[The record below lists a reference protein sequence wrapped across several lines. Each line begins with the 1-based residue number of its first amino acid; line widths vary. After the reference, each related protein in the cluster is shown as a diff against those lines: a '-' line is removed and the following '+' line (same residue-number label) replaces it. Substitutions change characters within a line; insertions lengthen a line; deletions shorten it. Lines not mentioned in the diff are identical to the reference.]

1 MVKEMNNAYINP
13 TNQWLPAYRQGA
25 LGDAQK
31 VNCATCHQG
40 AYQPLL
46 GANMI
51 ADYPSLSRL
60 APAEEPAEVMDEAV
74 EKGAAKEKQ
83 LTPRSEERA
92 KAVEAAERRS
102 EEYLST
108 WFG

>member
-1 MVKEMNNAYINP
+1 MVKEMNNEYINP

-46 GANMI
+46 GANML
-51 ADYPSLSRL
+51 ADYPNLSRL
-60 APAEEPAEVMDEAV
+60 APAVAPADSMDEAPA
-74 EKGAAKEKQ
+74 EGMEMESASLEQGA
-83 LTPRSEERA
+83 SSG
-92 KAVEAAERRS
+92 EAH
-102 EEYLST
+102 
-108 WFG
+108 

>member
-46 GANMI
+46 GANML
-51 ADYPSLSRL
+51 ADYPNLSRL
-60 APAEEPAEVMDEAV
+60 APPAAAPAPADEAPAEDMEMESASLDQGASSGEAH
-74 EKGAAKEKQ
+74 
-83 LTPRSEERA
+83 
-92 KAVEAAERRS
+92 
-102 EEYLST
+102 
-108 WFG
+108 